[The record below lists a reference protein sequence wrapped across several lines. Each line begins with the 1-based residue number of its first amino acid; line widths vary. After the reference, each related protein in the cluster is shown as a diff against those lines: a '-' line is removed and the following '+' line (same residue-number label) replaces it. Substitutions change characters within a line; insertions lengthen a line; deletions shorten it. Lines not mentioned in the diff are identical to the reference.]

1 MRRVGRVLL
10 LAAIVAALIGIL
22 ELLHVSAAMLIGA
35 LGGALVFSLLLR
47 QDLRFPEPLYLL
59 GQALLG
65 ASIGASIDLD
75 TLRSIGGDWPIVLL
89 VSLATIIGSVL
100 LGLML
105 SARGTI
111 TPETAIFSSVPGGAS
126 GLTVMSR
133 DLGADDRVVT
143 VLQYLRVVI
152 IVASLPFIV
161 NLVFHPSGA
170 GTSAR
175 TPSTE
180 HLVPALA
187 FTAVSV
193 AVGLLLGRF
202 ARLPAGGVFGPMIVA
217 AVTHGWFGTVGVPQ
231 VLQQAA
237 FVLIGL
243 SVGLRFTRA
252 ALATIRSLLP
262 LALLNIVIVM
272 TMCAAMGA
280 WLAQMTG
287 LNSLDGYLATTP
299 GGFSA
304 VLAIATT
311 TGGDLTFVTAA
322 QLVRLLIILAGAPV
336 FVWFLRRR

>member
-1 MRRVGRVLL
+1 MRRAGRVLL
-10 LAAIVAALIGIL
+10 LAAIVAVLIGVL
-22 ELLHVSAAMLIGA
+22 ELLHVSAATLIGSLA
-35 LGGALVFSLLLR
+35 GALAFSLVLR
-47 QDLRFPEPLYLL
+47 QELRFPEPLYLL
-59 GQALLG
+59 GQAMLG

-75 TLRSIGGDWPIVLL
+75 TLRSIGGDWPVVLL
-89 VSLATIIGSVL
+89 VSVATILGSVV

-111 TPETAIFSSVPGGAS
+111 TRETAVFSSVPGGAS

-161 NLVFHPSGA
+161 NLVFHPSDSG
-170 GTSAR
+170 GSAR
-175 TPSTE
+175 IASTE
-180 HLVPALA
+180 HLLPALL
-187 FTAVSV
+187 FTAFSV
-193 AVGLLLGRF
+193 AVGLVLGRL
-202 ARLPAGGVFGPMIVA
+202 ARLPAGGVFGPMLVA
-217 AVTHGWFGTVGVPQ
+217 AIVHGWFGAVGVPNA
-231 VLQQAA
+231 LQQAA

-252 ALATIRSLLP
+252 AFATIRSLLP

-272 TMCAAMGA
+272 IMCAALGA
-280 WLAQMTG
+280 WLAHVTD
-287 LNSLDGYLATTP
+287 LSPLDGYLATTP

-322 QLVRLLIILAGAPV
+322 QLVRLLMILAGAPI
-336 FVWFLRRR
+336 FAWFLRRR

>member
-1 MRRVGRVLL
+1 MRRVAKVVL
-10 LAAIVAALIGIL
+10 LAALVAIFVGVL
-22 ELLHVSAAMLIGA
+22 ELLQISAAMLIGA
-35 LGGALVFSLLLR
+35 LVGALVFSLVFR
-47 QDLRFPEPLYLL
+47 QELRFPEPLYLL
-59 GQALLG
+59 GQAILG

-89 VSLATIIGSVL
+89 VSVATIVGSVI

-111 TPETAIFSSVPGGAS
+111 TRETAVFSSVPGGAS

-161 NLVFHPSGA
+161 HLVFHPPAS
-170 GTSAR
+170 S
-175 TPSTE
+175 TPA
-180 HLVPALA
+180 PAVTVEDLLPAIA
-187 FTAVSV
+187 FTAISC
-193 AVGLLLGRF
+193 AVGIVAGKL
-202 ARLPAGGVFGPMIVA
+202 ARLPAGGVFGPMIIA
-217 AVTHGWFGTVGVPQ
+217 AIVHPWFGDAGVPGP
-231 VLQQAA
+231 LQQAA
-237 FVLIGL
+237 FGLIGL

-252 ALATIRSLLP
+252 AFATIKSLLP

-272 TMCAAMGA
+272 AMCAAMGA
-280 WLAQMTG
+280 WLSHVTG
-287 LNSLDGYLATTP
+287 LSALDGYLATTP

-322 QLVRLLIILAGAPV
+322 QLVRLIIILASAPV
-336 FVWFLRRR
+336 FAWFLRRR